1 MVHFPYVQKYCA
13 ELQQNL
19 LTTDYPSHIAVFLR
33 RLMLGF
39 LPNKPWTIITF
50 TWRALYF
57 ARVRD
62 FVLLV
67 TNARHRHLHLTKSQ
81 PHQLVLIKSQ
91 PHHLNPNKSQPRQL
105 NLAFFPGKRF
115 CVAGYKSPASSSK
128 ILSTLLKRPK
138 GPLHYWLSQPS
149 LRRRKKELRKTK
161 ITSGLSS

>member
-1 MVHFPYVQKYCA
+1 MATFLYVQKCYA

-57 ARVRD
+57 ARVTD

-67 TNARHRHLHLTKSQ
+67 TNAWHLHLHLTKSQ

-105 NLAFFPGKRF
+105 NLAFFYRQEILCCWLQISSVIHLDFVHSPEKAKRPTPLLA
-115 CVAGYKSPASSSK
+115 VPTQSSPA
-128 ILSTLLKRPK
+128 
-138 GPLHYWLSQPS
+138 
-149 LRRRKKELRKTK
+149 
-161 ITSGLSS
+161 

>member
-1 MVHFPYVQKYCA
+1 MVHFPYIQKYCA
-13 ELQQNL
+13 ELQQNH

-57 ARVRD
+57 ARVTD

-81 PHQLVLIKSQ
+81 LHQSVLIKSQ
-91 PHHLNPNKSQPRQL
+91 PHQL
-105 NLAFFPGKRF
+105 NLDFFFQAGDSVLLVTNLRPHPPRF
-115 CVAGYKSPASSSK
+115 CPLSWKGQKAHSIIGCPNPVFAGVKRNSGKQKLHQAS
-128 ILSTLLKRPK
+128 LA
-138 GPLHYWLSQPS
+138 
-149 LRRRKKELRKTK
+149 KTRV
-161 ITSGLSS
+161 